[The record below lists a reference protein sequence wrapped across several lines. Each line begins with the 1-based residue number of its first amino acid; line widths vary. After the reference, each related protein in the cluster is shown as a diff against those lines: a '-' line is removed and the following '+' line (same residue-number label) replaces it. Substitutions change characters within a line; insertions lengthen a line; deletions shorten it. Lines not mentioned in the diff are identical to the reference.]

1 MDLADILTYLLPLA
15 IFIISIV
22 AGSKDKRK
30 KTQKIIVD
38 ADDDFDQ
45 VNFFTQRTN
54 EFANNQPNEE
64 IFTPKNDSKPKVE
77 KKAEP
82 QSAPIFEEGEKAIF
96 VEENEK
102 IETAEKTEFDLR
114 SAVIASA
121 ILEQKF

>member
-82 QSAPIFEEGEKAIF
+82 QAPIFEEGEKAI
-96 VEENEK
+96 VVDEKEK
-102 IETAEKTEFDLR
+102 IEIEEKSRFDLR
-114 SAVIASA
+114 SAVIGSA
-121 ILEQKF
+121 ILERKF

>member
-1 MDLADILTYLLPLA
+1 MHRGELSLQVSFYVFHTVPLL
-15 IFIISIV
+15 S
-22 AGSKDKRK
+22 S

-82 QSAPIFEEGEKAIF
+82 QTPIFEEGEKAIVVDEKEK
-96 VEENEK
+96 VEIEEK
-102 IETAEKTEFDLR
+102 SRFDLR
-114 SAVIASA
+114 SAVIGSA
-121 ILEQKF
+121 ILERKF